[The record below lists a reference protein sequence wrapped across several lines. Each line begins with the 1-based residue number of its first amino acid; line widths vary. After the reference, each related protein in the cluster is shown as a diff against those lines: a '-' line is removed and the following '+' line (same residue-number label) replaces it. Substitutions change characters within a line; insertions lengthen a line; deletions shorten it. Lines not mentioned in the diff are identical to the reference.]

1 MSGQALDFSKQR
13 AAVHGLSVCV
23 QDSSLFEVSPDMRA
37 NVHGRWASKEDKIGE
52 VQCCLTAPRV
62 QVCTRDYCLSGDKD
76 AAKTTW
82 HEADALCQSR
92 GWRLCTRE
100 ELNVLGSSGCC
111 SRLEGIDNCGYDNEL
126 VWTNTQGGLQKLNTD
141 GRLNSDV
148 ALKNFTH
155 VVLDLGKL
163 QFIRGIQLQGGIPD
177 NIFYGAAC
185 FSESWYWTFVF
196 LGIGVFLGVFGWRS
210 PRMGVLAGFGG
221 GISFLATIVVARM

>member
-1 MSGQALDFSKQR
+1 
-13 AAVHGLSVCV
+13 V
-23 QDSSLFEVSPDMRA
+23 QDGTLIEVSPDMRV
-37 NVHGRWASKEDKIGE
+37 NVHGRWSSKEDKIGE

-76 AAKTTW
+76 AAKVTW
-82 HEADALCQSR
+82 YEADALCQSR

-100 ELNVLGSSGCC
+100 ELNVLGSCGCC
-111 SRLEGIDNCGYDNEL
+111 SRYQSVDNCGYDNEL
-126 VWTNTQGGLQKLNTD
+126 VWTKTQGGLQDLNTD

-148 ALKNFTH
+148 ALKNVTH
-155 VVLDLGKL
+155 VVLDFGKV

-185 FSESWYWTFVF
+185 FSESWYWTFTFFGVGGF
-196 LGIGVFLGVFGWRS
+196 LGIFGWRS

-221 GISFLATIVVARM
+221 ALFFVALIIVSRM